1 MCFSSNDYVHRF
13 KSVKDEKHF
22 QWAQSYFPE
31 KKKKQNQ
38 KQETAP
44 AAWQDSARMIT
55 WSPSALV
62 QATELITDELNT
74 AISTDNCFTY
84 TV

>member
-1 MCFSSNDYVHRF
+1 MCFSLNYYVRQF

-22 QWAQSYFPE
+22 QWAQPCFPE
-31 KKKKQNQ
+31 KKKQ

-55 WSPSALV
+55 WSPSTLV
-62 QATELITDELNT
+62 QAMELSTDELNT
-74 AISTDNCFTY
+74 AISTDNYITY